1 MRIDHFGLIHAF
13 DNALCKIVTEPFL
26 LKSILKI
33 DFCVVNCLRH
43 IAEKNVQHRIKTFRE
58 GILR

>member
-1 MRIDHFGLIHAF
+1 MKIKKVILI
-13 DNALCKIVTEPFL
+13 LLSSKIKLFL

-43 IAEKNVQHRIKTFRE
+43 IAEINVQHRIKTFRE